1 VQDNFAYLLPF
12 IMLTFGLVFLGLQ
25 TMGFKPARYWGIG
38 YICAALGFSS
48 PMLFDDAS
56 FLAHALISNILF
68 FSAFFFYGHALLV
81 QFEVKPLLGWRVALM
96 AVAYALVSYFII
108 TQIDLRLELAM
119 SDLICAGLLAPSIFL
134 VRNKTR
140 HVMDKAL
147 LAATSA
153 VVLETVIRVTVLL
166 MMTPSSSPRD
176 IEAFMASDYAFL
188 MQMTA
193 SIFGFLM
200 ALAVLA
206 SVVANVLQQH
216 RHAADHDPLT
226 GLLNRRGFDD
236 RSPDFRGQNQP
247 EGTVLMCDIDHFK
260 HVNDQFGHA
269 AGDRVIIGFAELL
282 KERLP
287 PEARVA
293 RFGGEEFVVYLPN
306 TTATE
311 IAILAN
317 MLRLTFVARDWTLIG
332 VDQKISASFGISSVA
347 RGDHSIHD
355 AIARADSFLYKAKS
369 NGRNQVVQE
378 GMAVLTT
385 QTSSPLK
392 IISII

>member
-1 VQDNFAYLLPF
+1 MQDNFAYLLPF

-25 TMGFKPARYWGIG
+25 TMGFKPARYWGMG
-38 YICAALGFSS
+38 YICAALAFSS
-48 PMLFDDAS
+48 PMFFDDSA
-56 FLAHALISNILF
+56 FLAHALISNLLF

-81 QFEVKPLLGWRVALM
+81 QFEVNTLLGWRIAALVITY
-96 AVAYALVSYFII
+96 AVVSYFVVF
-108 TQIDLRLELAM
+108 QIDLRTELAM
-119 SDLICAGLLAPSIFL
+119 SDLSCAALLAPSIFL

-140 HVMDKAL
+140 HVMDKVL

-153 VVLETVIRVTVLL
+153 VVLETITRVTVLL
-166 MMTPSSSPRD
+166 VMTPANSMRD
-176 IEAFMASDYAFL
+176 LEAFMASEYAFL
-188 MQMTA
+188 MQMAA
-193 SIFGFLM
+193 SVFGFLM
-200 ALAVLA
+200 ALSVLA
-206 SVVANVLQQH
+206 SVVANVLLQH

-236 RSPDFRGQNQP
+236 RSPDFRSQNQP

-317 MLRLTFVARDWTLIG
+317 MLRLTFAARDWTSIG

-385 QTSSPLK
+385 QPSPPLK

>member
-1 VQDNFAYLLPF
+1 MQDNFAYLLPF

-25 TMGFKPARYWGIG
+25 TMGFKPARFWGIG

-48 PMLFDDAS
+48 PMFFADDA

-81 QFEVKPLLGWRVALM
+81 QFEVKTLLGWRIGFLA
-96 AVAYALVSYFII
+96 AAYAVVSYFIVF
-108 TQIDLRLELAM
+108 QIDLRAELAL
-119 SDLICAGLLAPSIFL
+119 SDLMCAALLAPCILL
-134 VRNKTR
+134 VANKTR
-140 HVMDKAL
+140 HVMDKVL

-153 VVLETVIRVTVLL
+153 VVLETIIRVSVLL
-166 MMTPSSSPRD
+166 VMTPGGSPRD
-176 IEAFMASDYAFL
+176 IDAFMASDYAFL

-206 SVVANVLQQH
+206 SVVANVLLQH

-236 RSPDFRGQNQP
+236 RSPDFRGQEQP

-287 PEARVA
+287 PQGRIA
-293 RFGGEEFVVYLPN
+293 RFGGEEFVVYLPD
-306 TTATE
+306 TKATE
-311 IAILAN
+311 IAVLAN
-317 MLRLTFVARDWTLIG
+317 MLRVSFAAREWTALGI
-332 VDQKISASFGISSVA
+332 DRQISASFGISSIA

-378 GMAVLTT
+378 GMSVLTT
-385 QTSSPLK
+385 QSAPPLK
-392 IISII
+392 IISIL